1 MTVSGE
7 GDSHQAYI
15 HSLRRV
21 GENLHLL
28 HGSDLLCPPS
38 PLLPLPPQRKGD
50 PMPLLSPSLSPAH
63 LHSRSHSGSHLH
75 FNPSESDYDE
85 DDRVLHS
92 TLSSPLH
99 TPSGEYITTSIN
111 FSTKNLLLRLS
122 PTSKNLQVQSL
133 STSLTPLSTV
143 TPTKATSRTLS
154 SPSTLLQRPKALHFR
169 HIIDCQR
176 RHRRRWPRR
185 GTSWIRSS
193 TVITHRVKAQKSWEK
208 RRASPIWKTTWLT
221 SRKSPMTRRN
231 CEVVDFTRY
240 HAKNNTE
247 LTNFMKMN
255 RIQGYNGKYG
265 SNPQGIK
272 EFLDVIF
279 KFDQIGREIDGRNWG
294 KWYFKKVDFKS
305 IPRNQKSSNLDL
317 ISQRNQISKWRE
329 ISDRRNRDFSYI
341 SIKLTSKS

>member
-50 PMPLLSPSLSPAH
+50 PMPPLSPSLSPTH

-111 FSTKNLLLRLS
+111 FSTKNPAAPAQSYEQKPSSPELVHVFDPTFYCYPDESYFGDSFFAVYPPSTTKGAAFSPDNRLS
-122 PTSKNLQVQSL
+122 APPSPLVASPWDFLNPFKNGHYAPSK
-133 STSLTPLSTV
+133 
-143 TPTKATSRTLS
+143 S
-154 SPSTLLQRPKALHFR
+154 SKELREEEG
-169 HIIDCQR
+169 I
-176 RHRRRWPRR
+176 
-185 GTSWIRSS
+185 
-193 TVITHRVKAQKSWEK
+193 
-208 RRASPIWKTTWLT
+208 PIWKTT
-221 SRKSPMTRRN
+221 
-231 CEVVDFTRY
+231 
-240 HAKNNTE
+240 
-247 LTNFMKMN
+247 
-255 RIQGYNGKYG
+255 
-265 SNPQGIK
+265 
-272 EFLDVIF
+272 
-279 KFDQIGREIDGRNWG
+279 
-294 KWYFKKVDFKS
+294 
-305 IPRNQKSSNLDL
+305 
-317 ISQRNQISKWRE
+317 
-329 ISDRRNRDFSYI
+329 
-341 SIKLTSKS
+341 